1 MSEKKENQ
9 IRYRLKIL
17 SQIEPS
23 PEAAQRAVQ
32 NVRDTLANKKEE
44 HESIGTKIIRMV
56 SNGHSMKFAA
66 AAILLIAVGFI
77 AGRFFSPE
85 QDTEAMLASLEPAV
99 TQNVIAQIN
108 EQWQKEYA
116 RNYTQIKDD
125 LSRQMSQEM
134 TEFTEQ
140 TLAAS
145 STITEQRMKELIQLI
160 EAARVKDRQW
170 IAAALEQIELNRR
183 QDNARIGS
191 LVTFAAQKNQL
202 KRIEQN

>member
-1 MSEKKENQ
+1 MSQKEENQ

-23 PEAAQRAVQ
+23 TESTQRVVK
-32 NVRDTLANKKEE
+32 NVRETLANTKEE

-56 SNGHSMKFAA
+56 SNGYSMKFAA

-77 AGRFFSPE
+77 AGQLFTPG
-85 QDTEAMLASLEPAV
+85 QDIEALQASLEPAIR
-99 TQNVIAQIN
+99 QNVLAQIN

-116 RNYTQIKDD
+116 RNYTQIKEE
-125 LSRQMSQEM
+125 LSRQMSEEM
-134 TEFTEQ
+134 TELTEQ
-140 TLAAS
+140 TLAAAG
-145 STITEQRMKELIQLI
+145 TITDQRMKELIQLI

-191 LVTFAAQKNQL
+191 LVTFAAQTNQL
-202 KRIEQN
+202 KQIEQN

>member
-1 MSEKKENQ
+1 MSENQEQ

-23 PEAAQRAVQ
+23 PESSQQAVE
-32 NVRDTLANKKEE
+32 NVRRSLADTKQQR
-44 HESIGTKIIRMV
+44 ESIGTKIIRMV
-56 SNGHSMKFAA
+56 SNGHAVKFAA

-77 AGRFFSPE
+77 AGRLLSPE
-85 QDTEAMLASLEPAV
+85 QDIEALQASLEP
-99 TQNVIAQIN
+99 VITHRVLSQIN
-108 EQWQKEYA
+108 DQWQKEYA

-134 TEFTEQ
+134 AELTEQ

-145 STITEQRMKELIQLI
+145 SNITEQRMKELIQLI

-191 LVTFAAQKNQL
+191 LVTFAARTNQPQ
-202 KRIEQN
+202 RIEQN

>member
-1 MSEKKENQ
+1 MSENQEQ

-23 PEAAQRAVQ
+23 PEATQRAVQ
-32 NVRDTLANKKEE
+32 NARDTLANTKQKR
-44 HESIGTKIIRMV
+44 ESIGSKIIRMV
-56 SNGHSMKFAA
+56 SNGHTLKFAA

-77 AGRFFSPE
+77 AGRSFSPE
-85 QDTEAMLASLEPAV
+85 KDIEALQVSLVPAV
-99 TQNVIAQIN
+99 TQKVLEQIN

-116 RNYTQIKDD
+116 RNYTQIMDE

-145 STITEQRMKELIQLI
+145 GRMTDQRMKELIRLI

-191 LVTFAAQKNQL
+191 LVTYAARTNQSQQF
-202 KRIEQN
+202 EQN

>member
-1 MSEKKENQ
+1 MSEKEDQ

-32 NVRDTLANKKEE
+32 TVRDTLVKTKQQR
-44 HESIGTKIIRMV
+44 ESIGSKIIRMV
-56 SNGHSMKFAA
+56 SNGHTLKFAA

-77 AGRFFSPE
+77 AGRSFVVE
-85 QDTEAMLASLEPAV
+85 QDIEALRASIVPAV
-99 TQNVIAQIN
+99 TQSVIERIN

-134 TEFTEQ
+134 TELTEQ

-145 STITEQRMKELIQLI
+145 DRITEQRMKELIQLI

-170 IAAALEQIELNRR
+170 IAAAIEQIELNRR

-191 LVTFAAQKNQL
+191 LVSFATQTNQL
-202 KRIEQN
+202 K

>member
-1 MSEKKENQ
+1 MSEKKEQ

-23 PEAAQRAVQ
+23 PEAAQRAIQ
-32 NVRDTLANKKEE
+32 NVRDNLTDARQE
-44 HESIGTKIIRMV
+44 HEGIGTKIIRIV
-56 SNGHSMKFAA
+56 SNGHALKFAA
-66 AAILLIAVGFI
+66 AAMLLIAVGLI
-77 AGRFFSPE
+77 AGLLLSPE
-85 QDTEAMLASLEPAV
+85 QDIETLQASLEPTV
-99 TQNVIAQIN
+99 TQNVLAQIN

-116 RNYTQIKDD
+116 RNYTQIKEE

-134 TEFTEQ
+134 AEFTKQ

-145 STITEQRMKELIQLI
+145 SKITDQRMKELIQLI
-160 EAARVKDRQW
+160 EAFRVKDRQW

-191 LVTFAAQKNQL
+191 LVTYAARTNQSQQ
-202 KRIEQN
+202 IEQN

>member
-1 MSEKKENQ
+1 MSEKKEQ

-23 PEAAQRAVQ
+23 PEAAQRAIQ
-32 NVRDTLANKKEE
+32 NVRDNLTDARQE
-44 HESIGTKIIRMV
+44 HEGIGTKIIRIV
-56 SNGHSMKFAA
+56 SNGHSLKFAV
-66 AAILLIAVGFI
+66 AAILLIAAGFI

-85 QDTEAMLASLEPAV
+85 QDIEALQTPLETAV
-99 TQNVIAQIN
+99 TQNVLAQIN

-116 RNYTQIKDD
+116 RNYTQIKDE
-125 LSRQMSQEM
+125 LSRQMSHEM
-134 TEFTEQ
+134 AELTEQ

-183 QDNARIGS
+183 QDNARIGN
-191 LVTFAAQKNQL
+191 LVTFAAQTNQSQQ
-202 KRIEQN
+202 IEQN

>member
-1 MSEKKENQ
+1 MSQKEEQ
-9 IRYRLKIL
+9 IQYRLKIL

-32 NVRDTLANKKEE
+32 NVRDTLTNTKQE
-44 HESIGTKIIRMV
+44 HDSIGAKIIRMV
-56 SNGHSMKFAA
+56 SNGHALKFAA
-66 AAILLIAVGFI
+66 AAMLLIAIGFI

-85 QDTEAMLASLEPAV
+85 QDIESLQASLVPAV
-99 TQNVIAQIN
+99 TQNVLAQIN

-116 RNYTQIKDD
+116 RNYVQIKDE

-134 TEFTEQ
+134 AEVAEQ

-145 STITEQRMKELIQLI
+145 STITEQRVKELIQLI
-160 EAARVKDRQW
+160 EAARIKDRQW
-170 IAAALEQIELNRR
+170 TAAALEKIELNRR

-191 LVTFAAQKNQL
+191 LVTHAARTN
-202 KRIEQN
+202 

>member
-1 MSEKKENQ
+1 MSQKDENQ

-23 PEAAQRAVQ
+23 PEAAQRAVE
-32 NVRDTLANKKEE
+32 NVRERLANTKEE
-44 HESIGTKIIRMV
+44 RESIGAKIIRTV
-56 SNGHSMKFAA
+56 SNGHSLKFAA
-66 AAILLIAVGFI
+66 AAILLIAIGFI
-77 AGRFFSPE
+77 AGRLIAPE
-85 QDTEAMLASLEPAV
+85 QDIEAIQASLVPTI
-99 TQNVIAQIN
+99 TQNVLAQIN

-116 RNYTQIKDD
+116 RNYIQIKDE

-134 TEFTEQ
+134 AEVTEQ

-145 STITEQRMKELIQLI
+145 SKITEQRLKELIQLV

-170 IAAALEQIELNRR
+170 TFAALEQIELNRR

-191 LVTFAAQKNQL
+191 LVTFAAQTNQS
-202 KRIEQN
+202 Q

>member
-56 SNGHSMKFAA
+56 SNGHSMK
-66 AAILLIAVGFI
+66 LIAVGFI

>member
-1 MSEKKENQ
+1 MSQKEENQ

-23 PEAAQRAVQ
+23 PDAAQRAVQ
-32 NVRDTLANKKEE
+32 NVRDTLANTKQER
-44 HESIGTKIIRMV
+44 ESIGTKIIRMV
-56 SNGHSMKFAA
+56 SNGHSLKFAA
-66 AAILLIAVGFI
+66 AAVLLIVVGFI
-77 AGRFFSPE
+77 AGRLFSPGRNI
-85 QDTEAMLASLEPAV
+85 EALQASLETAV
-99 TQNVIAQIN
+99 TQNVLAQIN

-125 LSRQMSQEM
+125 LSRQMSEEM
-134 TEFTEQ
+134 AELTEQ

-145 STITEQRMKELIQLI
+145 SNITEQRMKELIQLI

-191 LVTFAAQKNQL
+191 LVTFAAQTNQL